1 MVERLRGFR
10 DFYPEEQEVRSEI
23 FKTMR
28 ESCRQFGFRE
38 IGAPSVESVE
48 LFANKSGM
56 EIMNQMFSF
65 RDKGGR
71 DITLVPEFTPTLSR
85 MVAARKDLVKPL
97 KWFSIE
103 KFWRYEEPQSGRLRE
118 FYQLNADILGSDSY
132 LADAEIISLGGYIL
146 KNLGIGEFSRLK
158 VSSRILIDRLI
169 EKFLPGK
176 REEVYYILDRWSK
189 ISQEERE
196 NFLSQKGLDRDIIFS
211 FTNGS
216 ILSGLDDPELQ
227 KLTKILDY
235 VKSSVEVDI
244 EIDLKIVRGIAYYTG
259 CVFEASDREEKSRSI
274 LGGGRY
280 DNVIAQLGGENT
292 PATGFAM
299 GDAVLENILK
309 AKGLWAKK
317 RERLVF
323 VAPID
328 LPGRSFSVRVTTAL
342 RSLGFRVDLNVM
354 ERGISKQ
361 LDYASKMG
369 YQYAIILG
377 ENEAKK
383 ESVSVKN
390 MSNGQ
395 QTEVELKNISE
406 LLDII
411 K

>member
-10 DFYPEEQEVRSEI
+10 DFYPEEQEIRSEI
-23 FKTMR
+23 FRIMK

-38 IGAPSVESVE
+38 IDAPSVESVE

-65 RDKGGR
+65 SDKGGR
-71 DITLVPEFTPTLSR
+71 EVTLIPEFTPTLSR

-103 KFWRYEEPQSGRLRE
+103 KFWRYEEPQSGRQRE
-118 FYQLNADILGSDSY
+118 FYQLNADIIGSESY
-132 LADAEIISLGGYIL
+132 LADAEVISLGGYVLRRLEIA
-146 KNLGIGEFSRLK
+146 GYSRIRL
-158 VSSRILIDRLI
+158 SSRVLIDRLI
-169 EKFLPGK
+169 EKMLPGK
-176 REEVYYILDRWSK
+176 KQDVYYILDRWSK
-189 ISQEERE
+189 ISPNERDSFMEE
-196 NFLSQKGLDRDIIFS
+196 KGLDKDAVLSLTSGKIL
-211 FTNGS
+211 NG
-216 ILSGLDDPELQ
+216 LEDHELQ
-227 KLTKILDY
+227 NLYSIIDY
-235 VKSSVEVDI
+235 VKSSVGASI

-259 CVFEASDREEKSRSI
+259 CVFEASDTEDKFRAI

-309 AKGLWAKK
+309 AKGLWNSKK
-317 RERLVF
+317 EPQVF
-323 VAPID
+323 LAPVD
-328 LPGRSFSVRVTTAL
+328 LPGRSFAVKVASEI
-342 RSLGFRVDLNVM
+342 RSLGIRVDLNVT

-369 YQYAIILG
+369 YEYAAILG

-383 ESVSVKN
+383 GSISLKN
-390 MSNGQ
+390 MLTGQ
-395 QTEVELKNISE
+395 QMEIELTNVKQ